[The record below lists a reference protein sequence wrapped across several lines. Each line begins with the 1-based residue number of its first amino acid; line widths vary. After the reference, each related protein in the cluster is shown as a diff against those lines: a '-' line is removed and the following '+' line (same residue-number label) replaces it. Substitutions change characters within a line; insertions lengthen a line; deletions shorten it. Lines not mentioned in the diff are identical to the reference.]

1 MAQKAPKVK
10 TKVKKERFRW
20 LSQIRQAYVLGHKG
34 DPRLPWVLLAVG
46 FGVFAAFLVVGFLL
60 ASPVAFGI
68 LGVPGG
74 LAGTSFVFGRRVER
88 SVYRQIDGQPGAAMQ
103 SLSTLR
109 RGFTVDKE
117 PLTANRQQDVVWRV
131 IGKCGVVLVSEGP
144 SSRAQHLLAAQRKR
158 HERVLGDIPI
168 HEVQAGNDEG
178 QVPIRKL
185 GRTIMKL
192 PRTLKGSQMTELD
205 HRLKALSV
213 NQGAIPI
220 PKGPLPRG
228 IKVPRAR

>member
-1 MAQKAPKVK
+1 MAEKAPKA
-10 TKVKKERFRW
+10 KKERFRW

-34 DPRLPWVLLAVG
+34 DPRLPWVLLGVG
-46 FGVFAAFLVVGFLL
+46 LGVLAAFLLVGFLL
-60 ASPVAFGI
+60 RGPVFWGI
-68 LGVPGG
+68 VGVPGG
-74 LAGTSFVFGRRVER
+74 LAATSFVFGRRVER

-109 RGFTVDKE
+109 RGFSVDQE

-131 IGKCGVVLVSEGP
+131 VGKCGVVLVSEGP
-144 SSRAQHLLAAQRKR
+144 PSRAQHLLVAQRKR
-158 HERVLGDIPI
+158 HERVLGEIPI
-168 HEVQAGNDEG
+168 HEIQAGNDAG
-178 QVPIRKL
+178 QVPLRKL

-192 PRTLKGSQMTELD
+192 PRTLKGAQMTELD

-213 NQGAIPI
+213 NQSAIPI

-228 IKVPRAR
+228 IKVPRGR